1 MIGRVRRGSRIDMR
15 GESGLI
21 SAGAVILIG
30 IALFLGYLLLAA
42 FNGDTAQFGKVPIPG
57 KATVKLPKGDV
68 DVYYAEGVNPDA
80 GIPLITPDDLQYTI
94 LDEAGV
100 SVPVDSRGDDAKS
113 TGDGLTRLIGAVQ
126 VPEDGTYTVETESAQ
141 TQQRITPSLTFGQG
155 PFAAV
160 KDRFDEVVDAL
171 KGPLGIL
178 VLLALVILIFIPRF
192 RRARQRSSYK
202 DS

>member
-1 MIGRVRRGSRIDMR
+1 MIGCMRSGSRTDVR

-21 SAGAVILIG
+21 SAGTVILIG
-30 IALFLGYLLLAA
+30 IGLLLGYLLLAV

-68 DVYYAEGVNPDA
+68 DIYYAEGVNPDA
-80 GIPLITPDDLQYTI
+80 GIPLITPDDLEYTI

-100 SVPVDSRGDDAKS
+100 SVPVDSRGDEAKS
-113 TGDGLTRLIGAVQ
+113 TGDGLTRLIGAMQ
-126 VPEDGTYTVETESAQ
+126 VSKEGIYTVETESTQ
-141 TQQRITPSLTFGQG
+141 TQQRITPALTFGQG

-160 KDRFDEVVDAL
+160 KDRFDNVVDAL
-171 KGPLGIL
+171 KGPIGIL
-178 VLLALVILIFIPRF
+178 LLLALLILIFIPRY
-192 RRARQRSSYK
+192 RRAKFRSSYK